1 MSTSIEKQQR
11 KAISYY
17 DKFSKVY
24 DWFSPKSYYHKA
36 RTYAVEQLNLKSG
49 HTVLN
54 LPCGTGQNFEYF
66 QKYLNETGLIIGVD
80 LSEGMLEKAKQ
91 KVTDNHW
98 NNIKIIKEDATQIN
112 KEWVATH
119 INSSIKI
126 DAILCDLGLSGFP
139 DWERVIDNMLD
150 LLKPDGRL
158 VIMDWYIPKSTLR
171 GAFIKWIGKGEVNRP
186 IYQYLKS
193 KVTNFEVNTSFNR
206 GGVFVATGI
215 K

>member
-1 MSTSIEKQQR
+1 L
-11 KAISYY
+11 
-17 DKFSKVY
+17 
-24 DWFSPKSYYHKA
+24 
-36 RTYAVEQLNLKSG
+36 EQ
-49 HTVLN
+49 H
-54 LPCGTGQNFEYF
+54 QNH
-66 QKYLNETGLIIGVD
+66 Q
-80 LSEGMLEKAKQ
+80 
-91 KVTDNHW
+91 
-98 NNIKIIKEDATQIN
+98 
-112 KEWVATH
+112 
-119 INSSIKI
+119 IKI

-193 KVTNFEVNTSFNR
+193 KVANFEVNTSFNR